1 VVNSKR
7 PDQQEFEAFIREIEP
22 GLRRALFAVLGV
34 ERGREATAEAL
45 AWAWEHWYRL
55 KRMGNPTGYLYRVG
69 QSRSRTRK
77 TPPLFVRDEWHEPLV
92 EPRLGQA
99 LADLSEGQRKAVI
112 LIYGFGW
119 TMREVADLNGTKVT
133 SVQSHLDRGMHKLRA
148 TLEVEDRA

>member
-1 VVNSKR
+1 MVTFRR
-7 PDQQEFEAFIREIEP
+7 PDPQEFEAFIRDVEP

-45 AWAWEHWYRL
+45 AWAWEHWFRL
-55 KRMGNPTGYLYRVG
+55 KRMANPTGYLYRVG
-69 QSRSRTRK
+69 QSRSRTRM
-77 TPPLFVRDEWHEPLV
+77 TPPLVVRDEWDEPLV

-99 LADLSEGQRKAVI
+99 LAGLSEGQRKAVI

-133 SVQSHLDRGMHKLRA
+133 SVQTHLDRGMHKLRA
-148 TLEVEDRA
+148 ALEVEDHA